1 MRKTGVALAIS
12 TLFWFHSAMAAP
24 LIFPDDPTLTDGQ
37 HSPALSRSFQL
48 AQDDLGNRIHQ
59 LHLPLQTEPE
69 LVAELELIGRE
80 QGFSVSTHADM
91 YTWTEDNMWL
101 SRDGALIF
109 RPRAPL
115 ADKDS
120 YHAFVT
126 ALTGQSPEAEQEGHH
141 SLGSQASQ
149 GLNESMLSQANTFAE
164 AQGRELIPTFSII
177 DGGNMLTGQRADGTP
192 YALIGRDALLQTT
205 LHHSRLDSER
215 IAALQEKM
223 ERDGEF
229 RLKLNE
235 EEWLGSP
242 YTFQKGHDT
251 EVDLILLE
259 AANLLP
265 QGLDEPQ
272 RHAFAKTARAKA
284 ELAKYEVD
292 GSTREAAEQRMFLSP
307 QQGER
312 IAERYRAI
320 HGQPLPAS
328 FDLLTRLKQEYA
340 SLVVTA
346 ELHSEFNDEQIAK
359 ALPTLAADNA
369 TLARLGRMLQAGGYQ
384 RTGLAD
390 AEQDHQTRR
399 FLAMMAISQR
409 LMAQELKVAERD
421 LVILA
426 QPGFH
431 LDMAM
436 RPLADGR
443 ILLNDHAASA
453 ALVEQVLTEDGS
465 LSENERQE
473 LGQSVTNLR
482 QQSERWHKI
491 HALIRQQLR
500 DAGLAPI
507 ATPGVFTVGK
517 RPVNWMN
524 GIMGTRQQPFY
535 ITNAAS
541 IAPLNQAFAAWLQ
554 REVAGLT
561 PYFVGQAVSNNRE
574 EFNQA
579 EALLRGSGGLDC
591 ITLHHE

>member
-1 MRKTGVALAIS
+1 MRKTGVALALS

-37 HSPALSRSFQL
+37 HSPALDRSFQL
-48 AQDDLGNRIHQ
+48 TQDDLGNRIHQ

-69 LVAELELIGRE
+69 LVAELEQIGRE

-126 ALTGQSPEAEQEGHH
+126 ALTEQSPEAEQEGHH
-141 SLGSQASQ
+141 SLGSQDSQ
-149 GLNESMLSQANTFAE
+149 GLDDYMLSQANTFAE

-229 RLKLNE
+229 RLQLSE

-346 ELHSEFNDEQIAK
+346 ELHSEFNDEQIAQ
-359 ALPTLAADNA
+359 ALPTLAADA
-369 TLARLGRMLQAGGYQ
+369 AALARLGRMLQAGGYQ
-384 RTGLAD
+384 RTGLAGT
-390 AEQDHQTRR
+390 EQDHQTRR

-409 LMAQELKVAERD
+409 LMAQELKVAEQD

-443 ILLNDHAASA
+443 ILLNDHGASA
-453 ALVEQVLTEDGS
+453 ALIEQVLAEDAS

-473 LGQSVTNLR
+473 LRQSVTDLR

-491 HALIRQQLR
+491 HALIRQQLS
-500 DAGLAPI
+500 DAGLTPI
-507 ATPGVFTVGK
+507 ATPGAFSVDK

-541 IAPLNQAFAAWLQ
+541 LAPLNQAFAAWLQ
-554 REVAGLT
+554 REVAELT
-561 PYFVGQAVSNNRE
+561 PYFVGQAASNRRDDL
-574 EFNQA
+574 NQA

-591 ITLHHE
+591 ITQHHE

>member
-12 TLFWFHSAMAAP
+12 SLFWFHSAMAAP
-24 LIFPDDPTLTDGQ
+24 LIFPDDPALSNGQ
-37 HSPALSRSFQL
+37 HSPALDRSFQL

-69 LVAELELIGRE
+69 LVAELEQIGRE

-91 YTWTEDNMWL
+91 YAWTEDNMWL
-101 SRDGALIF
+101 SRDGALVF
-109 RPRAPL
+109 RPQAPL
-115 ADKDS
+115 ADKGR

-126 ALTGQSPEAEQEGHH
+126 ALTEQSPEAEQEGHH
-141 SLGSQASQ
+141 SLGSQDSQ
-149 GLNESMLSQANTFAE
+149 GLDDYMLSQANSFAE

-177 DGGNMLTGQRADGTP
+177 DGGNMLTGQRPDGTP
-192 YALIGRDALLQTT
+192 YALIGRDALLQTA

-215 IAALQEKM
+215 IATRQQKM

-229 RLKLNE
+229 RLQLSE

-242 YTFQKGHDT
+242 HIFQKGHDT

-272 RHAFAKTARAKA
+272 RHAFARTARAKA
-284 ELAKYEVD
+284 ELAQYEVNWA
-292 GSTREAAEQRMFLSP
+292 TRLAAEQRMFLST

-320 HGQPLPAS
+320 HGQSLPAS
-328 FDLLTRLKQEYA
+328 FDLLAQLKREYA
-340 SLVVTA
+340 GLVVTA
-346 ELHSEFNDEQIAK
+346 GLHADFGDEQISD
-359 ALPTLAADNA
+359 ALQTLTADAA
-369 TLARLGRMLQAGGYQ
+369 TLTRLGRMLQAGGYQ
-384 RTGLAD
+384 RTGLTE
-390 AEQDHQTRR
+390 AEQAHQTRR

-443 ILLNDHAASA
+443 ILFNDHAASA
-453 ALVEQVLTEDGS
+453 ALIEQVLASDAT
-465 LSENERQE
+465 LSDSERQE
-473 LGQSVTNLR
+473 LAKSVTDLR
-482 QQSERWHKI
+482 QQGERWHKI
-491 HALIRQQLR
+491 HALIHQQLR
-500 DAGLAPI
+500 DAGLTPI
-507 ATPGVFTVGK
+507 ATPGAFSVDK
-517 RPVNWMN
+517 RQVNWMN

-541 IAPLNQAFAAWLQ
+541 IAPLNEAFAAWLQ
-554 REVAGLT
+554 REVAGIT
-561 PYFVGQAVSNNRE
+561 PYFVGQAASNRRDGL
-574 EFNQA
+574 NQA

>member
-12 TLFWFHSAMAAP
+12 SLFWFHSAMAAP
-24 LIFPDDPTLTDGQ
+24 LLFPDDPALTNGQ
-37 HSPALSRSFQL
+37 HSPALERSFQL

-69 LVAELELIGRE
+69 LVAELEQIGRE

-91 YTWTEDNMWL
+91 YAWTEDNMWL
-101 SRDGALIF
+101 SRDGALVF

-115 ADKDS
+115 ADKGR

-126 ALTGQSPEAEQEGHH
+126 ALTEQSPEAEQEGHH
-141 SLGSQASQ
+141 SLGSQDSQ
-149 GLNESMLSQANTFAE
+149 GLDDYMLSQANSFAE
-164 AQGRELIPTFSII
+164 AQGHELIPTFSII
-177 DGGNMLTGQRADGTP
+177 DGGNMLTGQRPDGTP

-215 IAALQEKM
+215 IATRQQKM

-229 RLKLNE
+229 RLQLSE

-242 YTFQKGHDT
+242 HTFQKGHDT

-272 RHAFAKTARAKA
+272 RHAFARTARAKA
-284 ELAKYEVD
+284 ELAQSEVNWA
-292 GSTREAAEQRMFLSP
+292 TRQAAEQRMFLST

-312 IAERYRAI
+312 IAERYHAI

-328 FDLLTRLKQEYA
+328 FDLLAQLKREYA
-340 SLVVTA
+340 GLVVTA
-346 ELHSEFNDEQIAK
+346 ELHADFGDEQITD
-359 ALPTLAADNA
+359 ALQTLTADAA
-369 TLARLGRMLQAGGYQ
+369 TLTRLGRMLQAGGYQ
-384 RTGLAD
+384 RTGLTE
-390 AEQDHQTRR
+390 AEQAHQTRR

-443 ILLNDHAASA
+443 ILFNDHAASA
-453 ALVEQVLTEDGS
+453 ALIEQVLASDTP
-465 LSENERQE
+465 LSDSERQE
-473 LGQSVTNLR
+473 LAKSVTDLR
-482 QQSERWHKI
+482 QQGERWHKI
-491 HALIRQQLR
+491 HALIHQQLS
-500 DAGLAPI
+500 DAGLTPI
-507 ATPGVFTVGK
+507 ATPGAFSVGK

-541 IAPLNQAFAAWLQ
+541 IAPLNEAFATWLQ
-554 REVAGLT
+554 REVPGLT
-561 PYFVGQAVSNNRE
+561 PYFVGQAASNRRDGL
-574 EFNQA
+574 NQA